1 MEKRYSKQTE
11 HKSKQK
17 LSMFISDNADFKP
30 KLFRRNKKGK
40 FILIKATKYQED
52 ITITNIY
59 ALNIGLSNFIKLHY

>member
-1 MEKRYSKQTE
+1 
-11 HKSKQK
+11 
-17 LSMFISDNADFKP
+17 MFISDNADFKP